1 MAARVTTAD
10 EPEHRRVRRF
20 LDSATSP
27 SGLFL
32 SAALVI
38 LLLPITSI
46 IHDPDFWWH
55 LRAGQLILAHGGLLG
70 TDPFTFTVPGHAWT
84 MHEWLTEVS
93 YAVLQSA
100 TGLGAIVL
108 LLSLITWCGVACL
121 GLRASLRRPNRAILA
136 FGLLLTT
143 VAGYPIWGP
152 RVQMVTF
159 CFAALTLLLV
169 ERHIVRGGRL
179 VWLLVPLYLLWSNLH
194 SGFIIGLGF
203 IALILV
209 AELVSRWFSTRG
221 ETHPTRGSTPA
232 NPPVDVRRL
241 KTLVFVLLA
250 CTAVSM
256 INPNGPAILAYAFFT
271 QGSGAQQTLIL
282 EWHSPDFQDLVLVPF
297 GIMLLSLIAMVALNR
312 RLRARDGALVLAGT
326 ALALQSVRHIAIFL
340 AAAAPVWIDQANML
354 WTRLR
359 GSRSAVRRTPAPFNF
374 RLLVFVGLVGGLL
387 LGYAGGRL
395 VPAMAVQQNSLVY
408 AQTYPVCAARWLA
421 ESPQPLR
428 IFNQYGEGGYLADAL
443 SAKGDKIY
451 IFGDAALMGDTL
463 LYQYSAITS
472 VQPGWSQRILQSGA
486 QVVLYDANTPLAD
499 VMAASPQWIEV
510 YHDPLSVAF
519 IPVSELGQIDLPAP
533 PASYPAGDPC
543 GKLTASSTN
552 IGAQNT

>member
-1 MAARVTTAD
+1 MAARVTPAG
-10 EPEHRRVRRF
+10 EPEHGRVRA
-20 LDSATSP
+20 LLESATSP

-100 TGLGAIVL
+100 TGLGVIVL
-108 LLSLITWCGVACL
+108 LLSLITWAGVACL
-121 GLRASLRRPNRAILA
+121 GMRASLRHPNRAILGI
-136 FGLLLTT
+136 GLLLTT

-179 VWLLVPLYLLWSNLH
+179 VWLLVPLYLVWSNLH

-203 IALILV
+203 MALVVI
-209 AELVSRWFSTRG
+209 AELAGRRFSM
-221 ETHPTRGSTPA
+221 PDPA
-232 NPPVDVRRL
+232 PSSRL
-241 KTLVFVLLA
+241 KTLVLVLLA

-256 INPNGPAILAYAFFT
+256 INPNGPAILFYAFFT

-282 EWHSPDFQDLVLVPF
+282 EWHSPDFQDLVVVPF
-297 GIMLLSLIAMVALNR
+297 GITLLSLIALVAVNR
-312 RLRARDGALVLAGT
+312 RLRARDAALVLAGT

-340 AAAAPVWIDQANML
+340 AAAAPVWIDQASML
-354 WTRLR
+354 WTRMR
-359 GSRSAVRRTPAPFNF
+359 GARSVVRRPMPSFGF
-374 RLLVFVGLVGGLL
+374 RLIVFAALVGGLL
-387 LGYAGGRL
+387 VGYAGGRL
-395 VPAMAVQQNSLVY
+395 VPAMAVQQDSLVY

-421 ESPQPLR
+421 GSPQPLR
-428 IFNQYGEGGYLADAL
+428 IFNQYGEGGYLSDAL

-451 IFGDAALMGDTL
+451 IFGDAALMGDQM
-463 LYQYSAITS
+463 LYDYAAITS
-472 VQPGWSQRILQSGA
+472 VQPGWSQSILKSGA
-486 QVVLYDANTPLAD
+486 QIVLYDVNTPLAD
-499 VMAASPQWIEV
+499 VMAASPQWVEV

-519 IPVSELGQIDLPAP
+519 IPVGEVGHITLPP
-533 PASYPAGDPC
+533 QPTSYPAGDPC
-543 GKLTASSTN
+543 GKLATSTTN

>member
-1 MAARVTTAD
+1 MAARVTPTG
-10 EPEHRRVRRF
+10 EPEHVRVRA
-20 LDSATSP
+20 LLESATSP

-100 TGLGAIVL
+100 TGLGVIVL
-108 LLSLITWCGVACL
+108 LLSLITWAGVACL
-121 GLRASLRRPNRAILA
+121 GMRASLRHPNRAILGI
-136 FGLLLTT
+136 GLLLTT

-179 VWLLVPLYLLWSNLH
+179 VWLLVPLYLVWSNLH

-203 IALILV
+203 MALVVI
-209 AELVSRWFSTRG
+209 AELAGRRFSM
-221 ETHPTRGSTPA
+221 PDPA
-232 NPPVDVRRL
+232 PSSRL
-241 KTLVFVLLA
+241 KTLVLVLLA

-256 INPNGPAILAYAFFT
+256 INPNGPAILFYAFFT

-282 EWHSPDFQDLVLVPF
+282 EWHSPDFQDLVVVPF
-297 GIMLLSLIAMVALNR
+297 GITLLSLIALVAVNR
-312 RLRARDGALVLAGT
+312 RLRARDAALVLAGT

-340 AAAAPVWIDQANML
+340 AAAAPVWIDQASML
-354 WTRLR
+354 WTRMR
-359 GSRSAVRRTPAPFNF
+359 GARSVVRRPMPSFGF
-374 RLLVFVGLVGGLL
+374 RLIVFAALVGGLL
-387 LGYAGGRL
+387 VGYAGGRL
-395 VPAMAVQQNSLVY
+395 VPAMAVQQDSLVY

-421 ESPQPLR
+421 GSPQPLR
-428 IFNQYGEGGYLADAL
+428 IFNQYGEGGYLSDAL

-451 IFGDAALMGDTL
+451 IFGDAALMGDQM
-463 LYQYSAITS
+463 LYDYAAITS
-472 VQPGWSQRILQSGA
+472 VQPGWSQSILKSGA
-486 QVVLYDANTPLAD
+486 QIVLYDVNTPLAD
-499 VMAASPQWIEV
+499 VMAASPQWVEV

-519 IPVSELGQIDLPAP
+519 IPVGEVGHITLPP
-533 PASYPAGDPC
+533 QPTSYPAGDPC
-543 GKLTASSTN
+543 GKLATSTTN

>member
-1 MAARVTTAD
+1 MAARVTPAQA
-10 EPEHRRVRRF
+10 PEHGRLR
-20 LDSATSP
+20 LLLEGATSP

-100 TGLGAIVL
+100 TGLGVIVL
-108 LLSLITWCGVACL
+108 LLSLITWCGIACL
-121 GLRASLRRPNRAILA
+121 GLRASLRHPNRAILGV
-136 FGLLLTT
+136 GLLLTA

-159 CFAALTLLLV
+159 CLAALTLLLV

-203 IALILV
+203 IALVLV
-209 AELVSRWFSTRG
+209 AELVGRWFSM
-221 ETHPTRGSTPA
+221 PDPA
-232 NPPVDVRRL
+232 ATSRL
-241 KTLVFVLLA
+241 RTLLFVLLA

-282 EWHSPDFQDLVLVPF
+282 EWHSPDFQDLVVVPF
-297 GIMLLSLIAMVALNR
+297 GIMLVSLVAMVAVNR
-312 RLRARDGALVLAGT
+312 RLRARDAALVLTGT
-326 ALALQSVRHIAIFL
+326 ALSLQSVRHIAIFL

-359 GSRSAVRRTPAPFNF
+359 GSRTVVPRRLPSFGL
-374 RLLVFVGLVGGLL
+374 RLIVFAGIVGGLL
-387 LGYAGGRL
+387 AGYASGRL

-421 ESPQPLR
+421 ESSQPLR
-428 IFNQYGEGGYLADAL
+428 IFNQYGEGGYLAGAL

-451 IFGDAALMGDTL
+451 IFGDAALMGDDM
-463 LYQYSAITS
+463 LYKYAAITS
-472 VQPGWSQRILQSGA
+472 VQPGWSQSILNSGA

-499 VMAASPQWIEV
+499 VMEASPQWVEV

-519 IPVSELGQIDLPAP
+519 IPVSELGHINLPAQP
-533 PASYPAGDPC
+533 TSYPAGDPC
-543 GKLTASSTN
+543 GTLTTSSTN

>member
-1 MAARVTTAD
+1 VAARITPAGDTETGRLRA
-10 EPEHRRVRRF
+10 F
-20 LDSATSP
+20 LERATSP

-55 LRAGQLILAHGGLLG
+55 LGAGQLILAHGGLLG
-70 TDPFTFTVPGHAWT
+70 TDPFTFTAAGHTWT

-93 YAVLQSA
+93 YAVLQRA
-100 TGLGAIVL
+100 TGLGVIVL
-108 LLSLITWCGVACL
+108 LLSLITWCGIACL
-121 GLRASLRRPNRAILA
+121 GLRAALRRPNRVILG

-179 VWLLVPLYLLWSNLH
+179 VWVLVPLYLLWSNLH

-203 IALILV
+203 IVLVVV
-209 AELVSRWFSTRG
+209 AELVGRWFAM
-221 ETHPTRGSTPA
+221 PDPA
-232 NPPVDVRRL
+232 ATSRL

-250 CTAVSM
+250 CVAVSM

-282 EWHSPDFQDLVLVPF
+282 EWHSPDFQDLVVVPF
-297 GIMLLSLIAMVALNR
+297 GIVLVSLIVMIAVNR
-312 RLRARDGALVLAGT
+312 RLRARDAALVLAGT
-326 ALALQSVRHIAIFL
+326 AMALQSVRHIAIFL
-340 AAAAPVWIDQANML
+340 AAAAPIWIDQASML
-354 WTRLR
+354 WARVR
-359 GSRSAVRRTPAPFNF
+359 GSRRVRRPRRLPAFGF
-374 RLLVFVGLVGGLL
+374 RLQVYAGLVGALL
-387 LGYAGGRL
+387 FVYAAGRL

-421 ESPQPLR
+421 QAPQPLR
-428 IFNQYGEGGYLADAL
+428 IFNQYGEGGYLANAL
-443 SAKGDKIY
+443 SATGDKIY
-451 IFGDAALMGDTL
+451 IFGDAALMGDQM
-463 LYQYSAITS
+463 LYDYAAITS
-472 VQPGWSQRILQSGA
+472 VQPGWSQSILKSGA
-486 QVVLYDANTPLAD
+486 QIVLYDANTPLAD
-499 VMAASPQWIEV
+499 VMAASPQWVEV

-519 IPVSELGQIDLPAP
+519 IPATEAGHIALAP
-533 PASYPAGDPC
+533 VPTGYPAGDPC
-543 GKLTASSTN
+543 GQLSTSSTN
-552 IGAQNT
+552 LGAQNT

>member
-1 MAARVTTAD
+1 MAARVTPAA
-10 EPEHRRVRRF
+10 EPEHGRVRAF
-20 LDSATSP
+20 FESATSP

-100 TGLGAIVL
+100 TGLGVIVL
-108 LLSLITWCGVACL
+108 LLSLITWFGIVFL

-179 VWLLVPLYLLWSNLH
+179 VWLLVPLYLLWSNMH

-203 IALILV
+203 IALVLL
-209 AELVSRWFSTRG
+209 AELVGRRFSM
-221 ETHPTRGSTPA
+221 PDPA
-232 NPPVDVRRL
+232 ASPRL
-241 KTLVFVLLA
+241 KSVALVLVA

-282 EWHSPDFQDLVLVPF
+282 EWHSPDFQDLVVVPF
-297 GIMLLSLIAMVALNR
+297 GLMLLSLIALVAVNR
-312 RLRARDGALVLAGT
+312 HLRARDAALVLAGT

-340 AAAAPVWIDQANML
+340 AAVAPVWIDQASML
-354 WTRLR
+354 WTRVR
-359 GSRSAVRRTPAPFNF
+359 GSRARAPRTLPPFNI
-374 RLLVFVGLVGGLL
+374 RLIVFVALVGGLL
-387 LGYAGGRL
+387 VGYAGGRL

-451 IFGDAALMGDTL
+451 IFGDAALMGDAM
-463 LYQYSAITS
+463 LYKYSAITS
-472 VQPGWSQRILQSGA
+472 VQPGWSQSILQSGA
-486 QVVLYDANTPLAD
+486 QVVLYDANTPLAG
-499 VMAASPQWIEV
+499 VMEASPQWVEV

-519 IPVSELGQIDLPAP
+519 IPVSEVGQIDLPVQP
-533 PASYPAGDPC
+533 LSYPAGDPC

-552 IGAQNT
+552 VGAQNS

>member
-1 MAARVTTAD
+1 M
-10 EPEHRRVRRF
+10 RRF
-20 LDSATSP
+20 LEGATSP

-38 LLLPITSI
+38 ILLPITSI

-55 LRAGQLILAHGGLLG
+55 LRAGQLILAHAGLLG

-93 YAVLQSA
+93 YAVLRSA
-100 TGLGAIVL
+100 TGLGVIVL
-108 LLSLITWCGVACL
+108 LLSLVTWCGIACL
-121 GLRASLRRPNRAILA
+121 GLRASLRHPNRAVLG
-136 FGLLLTT
+136 FGLLLTA

-203 IALILV
+203 IALLLV
-209 AELVSRWFSTRG
+209 AELAGRRFSTRG
-221 ETHPTRGSTPA
+221 GTPPA
-232 NPPVDVRRL
+232 YPPVPASRL
-241 KTLVFVLLA
+241 KTLAFVLLA

-282 EWHSPDFQDLVLVPF
+282 EWHSPDFQDLVVVPF
-297 GIMLLSLIAMVALNR
+297 GIMLLSLIALVAVNR
-312 RLRARDGALVLAGT
+312 RLRARDAALMLAGT

-340 AAAAPVWIDQANML
+340 AAVAPVWIDQASML
-354 WTRLR
+354 WTRVR
-359 GSRSAVRRTPAPFNF
+359 GPRTAVPRPRPSFGF
-374 RLLVFVGLVGGLL
+374 RLIVFIALVGGLL

-421 ESPQPLR
+421 ESAQPLR
-428 IFNQYGEGGYLADAL
+428 IFNQYGEGGYLAGAL

-451 IFGDAALMGDTL
+451 IFGDAALMGDTM
-463 LYQYSAITS
+463 LYNYAAITS
-472 VQPGWSQRILQSGA
+472 VQPGWSRSILQSGA

-499 VMAASPQWIEV
+499 VMEASPQWVEV

-519 IPVSELGQIDLPAP
+519 IPVSELGHIDLPAQ
-533 PASYPAGDPC
+533 PASHPAGDPC
-543 GKLTASSTN
+543 GKLTVSSTN
-552 IGAQNT
+552 VGAQNT

>member
-1 MAARVTTAD
+1 MAARVTPAE
-10 EPEHRRVRRF
+10 EPEHGRVRTF
-20 LDSATSP
+20 FEGATSP

-100 TGLGAIVL
+100 TGLGVIVL

-121 GLRASLRRPNRAILA
+121 GLRASLRHPNRVILA
-136 FGLLLTT
+136 LGLLLTT

-159 CFAALTLLLV
+159 CFAALTLLMV

-203 IALILV
+203 IALVVL
-209 AELVSRWFSTRG
+209 AELAGRWFAMPDPAST
-221 ETHPTRGSTPA
+221 S
-232 NPPVDVRRL
+232 RL
-241 KTLVFVLLA
+241 RTLGLVLLA

-271 QGSGAQQTLIL
+271 QGSPAQQSLIA
-282 EWHSPDFQDLVLVPF
+282 EWHSPNFQDAVVVPF
-297 GIMLLSLIAMVALNR
+297 AAMLLSLVAMVAVNR
-312 RLRARDGALVLAGT
+312 RLSARDAALVIAGT
-326 ALALQSVRHIAIFL
+326 VLALQSARHIAIFL
-340 AAAAPVWIDQANML
+340 AAAAPIWIDQANTL

-359 GSRSAVRRTPAPFNF
+359 ARRTSVPRPRPPFGI
-374 RLLVFVGLVGGLL
+374 RLIAFSGIVGGLFA
-387 LGYAGGRL
+387 GYLVGRV
-395 VPAMAVQQNSLVY
+395 VPAMAVQQNSLTY
-408 AQTYPVCAARWLA
+408 ARTYPVCAARWLA
-421 ESPQPLR
+421 AAPQPLR

-451 IFGDAALMGDTL
+451 IFGDAALMGDQM
-463 LYQYSAITS
+463 LYEYAAIVS
-472 VQPGWSQRILQSGA
+472 VQPGWSQSILKSGA
-486 QVVLYDANTPLAD
+486 QIVLYDANTPLAD
-499 VMAASPQWIEV
+499 VMAASPQWVEV

-519 IPVSELGQIDLPAP
+519 VPTGEDIALPPQPTDYAP
-533 PASYPAGDPC
+533 GDPC
-543 GKLTASSTN
+543 GQLTSSSTDL
-552 IGAQNT
+552 GGQKT

>member
-100 TGLGAIVL
+100 TGLGVIVL

-179 VWLLVPLYLLWSNLH
+179 VWVLVPLYLVWSNLH

-256 INPNGPAILAYAFFT
+256 INPNGPTILAYAFFT

-359 GSRSAVRRTPAPFNF
+359 GSRAAVRRTPAPFNF

-443 SAKGDKIY
+443 SAKDDKIY

>member
-100 TGLGAIVL
+100 TGLGVIVL

-359 GSRSAVRRTPAPFNF
+359 GSRAAVRRTPAPFNF

>member
-1 MAARVTTAD
+1 MAARVTPA
-10 EPEHRRVRRF
+10 EAPEQGRVRRF
-20 LDSATSP
+20 LESATSP

-100 TGLGAIVL
+100 TGLGVIVL
-108 LLSLITWCGVACL
+108 LLSVITWCGIACL
-121 GLRASLRRPNRAILA
+121 GLRASLRNPNRFILGI
-136 FGLLLTT
+136 GLLLTA

-194 SGFIIGLGF
+194 SGFIIGLSF
-203 IALILV
+203 IALVVI
-209 AELVSRWFSTRG
+209 AELAGRWFSM
-221 ETHPTRGSTPA
+221 PDPA
-232 NPPVDVRRL
+232 RSSRL
-241 KTLVFVLLA
+241 KTLGLVLLA
-250 CTAVSM
+250 CTAASM

-282 EWHSPDFQDLVLVPF
+282 EWHSPDFQDLVVVPF
-297 GIMLLSLIAMVALNR
+297 GLMLLSLLALVAVNR
-312 RLRARDGALVLAGT
+312 TLRARDAALVLAGT

-340 AAAAPVWIDQANML
+340 VAAAPVWIDQANML

-359 GSRSAVRRTPAPFNF
+359 GSRTVVPRPLPPFAF
-374 RLLVFVGLVGGLL
+374 RLIVFV
-387 LGYAGGRL
+387 
-395 VPAMAVQQNSLVY
+395 
-408 AQTYPVCAARWLA
+408 
-421 ESPQPLR
+421 
-428 IFNQYGEGGYLADAL
+428 
-443 SAKGDKIY
+443 
-451 IFGDAALMGDTL
+451 
-463 LYQYSAITS
+463 AI
-472 VQPGWSQRILQSGA
+472 VRG
-486 QVVLYDANTPLAD
+486 
-499 VMAASPQWIEV
+499 
-510 YHDPLSVAF
+510 
-519 IPVSELGQIDLPAP
+519 
-533 PASYPAGDPC
+533 
-543 GKLTASSTN
+543 
-552 IGAQNT
+552 

>member
-1 MAARVTTAD
+1 MAARVLPAGA
-10 EPEHRRVRRF
+10 PETGRVRTF
-20 LDSATSP
+20 LESATSP

-100 TGLGAIVL
+100 TGLGVIVL
-108 LLSLITWCGVACL
+108 LLSLITWCGIACL
-121 GLRASLRRPNRAILA
+121 GLRASLRHPNRFILA
-136 FGLLLTT
+136 LGLLLTT

-169 ERHIVRGGRL
+169 ERHIGRGGRM

-203 IALILV
+203 IALVLI
-209 AELVSRWFSTRG
+209 AEVVGRWFATRE
-221 ETHPTRGSTPA
+221 ETPPAFPTVPA
-232 NPPVDVRRL
+232 SRL

-256 INPNGPAILAYAFFT
+256 INPNGPGIVVYAFFT
-271 QGSGAQQTLIL
+271 QGSPAQQSLIV
-282 EWHSPDFQDLVLVPF
+282 EWASPSFQDGVVVPF
-297 GIMLLSLIAMVALNR
+297 GLMLVSLIAMVAVNR
-312 RLRARDGALVLAGT
+312 RLRARDAALLLAGT

-340 AAAAPVWIDQANML
+340 AAAAPIWIDQANML

-359 GSRSAVRRTPAPFNF
+359 GTHVSTPRTLPPLAF
-374 RLLVFVGLVGGLL
+374 RVIVFAGLVGGLL
-387 LGYAGGRL
+387 SGYAAGRL
-395 VPAMAVQQNSLVY
+395 APAMAVQKNSLTY

-421 ESPQPLR
+421 EAPEPLR
-428 IFNQYGEGGYLADAL
+428 IFNQYGDGGYLADAL

-451 IFGDAALMGDTL
+451 IFGDAALMGDRM
-463 LYQYSAITS
+463 LYKYSAIET
-472 VQPGWSQRILQSGA
+472 VQPGWSRGILQSGA
-486 QVVLYDANTPLAD
+486 QIVLFESNTPLAD
-499 VMAASPQWIEV
+499 AMQASTQWVEV
-510 YHDPLSVAF
+510 YSDPLSVAY
-519 IPVSELGQIDLPAP
+519 IPVSQLGHLNLPP
-533 PASYPAGDPC
+533 QPTSYAAGDPC
-543 GKLTASSTN
+543 RQLTTAATQP
-552 IGAQNT
+552 GAENS

>member
-1 MAARVTTAD
+1 MAARVTPAG
-10 EPEHRRVRRF
+10 EPEHGRVRRF
-20 LDSATSP
+20 LESATSP

-38 LLLPITSI
+38 ILLPITSI

-93 YAVLQSA
+93 YAVLHSA
-100 TGLGAIVL
+100 TGLGVIVL
-108 LLSLITWCGVACL
+108 LLSLVTWCGVACL
-121 GLRASLRRPNRAILA
+121 GLRASLRRPNRAILGL
-136 FGLLLTT
+136 GLLLTA

-203 IALILV
+203 IALVVV
-209 AELVSRWFSTRG
+209 AELAGRWFSTHG
-221 ETHPTRGSTPA
+221 GTPPTRGSAPA
-232 NPPVDVRRL
+232 NPPVEVPRL
-241 KTLVFVLLA
+241 KTLGLVLLA

-282 EWHSPDFQDLVLVPF
+282 EWHSPDFQDLVVVPF
-297 GIMLLSLIAMVALNR
+297 GLMLLSLIALVAVNR
-312 RLRARDGALVLAGT
+312 RLRARDAALVLAGT

-340 AAAAPVWIDQANML
+340 AAVAPVWIEQANTI
-354 WTRLR
+354 WTRVR
-359 GSRSAVRRTPAPFNF
+359 GSRSVVPRPRPAYGF
-374 RLLVFVGLVGGLL
+374 RLIVLVTLVGGLL
-387 LGYAGGRL
+387 LGYGGGRL

-428 IFNQYGEGGYLADAL
+428 IFNQYGEGGYLAGAL

-451 IFGDAALMGDTL
+451 IFGDAALMGDAM
-463 LYQYSAITS
+463 LYKYAAITS
-472 VQPGWSQRILQSGA
+472 VQPGWSRSILQSGA

-499 VMAASPQWIEV
+499 VMEASTQWVEV

-519 IPVSELGQIDLPAP
+519 IPVSELGHIDLPAQP
-533 PASYPAGDPC
+533 TSYPSGDPC
-543 GKLTASSTN
+543 GKLTTSSTD

>member
-297 GIMLLSLIAMVALNR
+297 GIMLLSLIAMVAVNR
-312 RLRARDGALVLAGT
+312 RLRARDAALVLAGT

-552 IGAQNT
+552 IGAQKT